1 MMDGFEKKTLTFYT
15 MLCNA
20 FRDEEDYETAIEKLS
35 LNIGDDVLENLTAML
50 VAMKI
55 LCDRICPKLSENG
68 DLIDF
73 THLLNRLAIQ
83 HCFSEQIPDEDAQ
96 EDE

>member
-1 MMDGFEKKTLTFYT
+1 MMDSFEKKTLTFYT

-55 LCDRICPKLSENG
+55 LCDRICPKLSESG

-73 THLLNRLAIQ
+73 THILNRLAIQ
-83 HCFSEQIPDEDAQ
+83 HCYSEQIPDEDAQ

>member
-1 MMDGFEKKTLTFYT
+1 MTVFEKKVLTFYT

-20 FRDEEDYETAIEKLS
+20 YRDEEDYEPAVEKLT
-35 LNIGDDVLENLTAML
+35 LKNGGDMNGTL
-50 VAMKI
+50 VAMLTAVK
-55 LCDRICPKLSENG
+55 LFCDQTCPQVSENG

-73 THLLNRLAIQ
+73 TYLLNRLAIQ
-83 HCFSEQIPDEDAQ
+83 HCFSDEIQDDAQ

>member
-20 FRDEEDYETAIEKLS
+20 FRDEEDYETAVEKLS
-35 LNIGDDVLENLTAML
+35 LKNGDDAIETLTAML

-55 LCDRICPKLSENG
+55 LCDRICLKLSENG

-83 HCFSEQIPDEDAQ
+83 YCFSAQIPDEDAQ

>member
-1 MMDGFEKKTLTFYT
+1 MNGFEKKTLTFYT

-20 FRDEEDYETAIEKLS
+20 FRDEEDYEPAVEKLS
-35 LNIGDDVLENLTAML
+35 LKIGDDVLENLTAML
-50 VAMKI
+50 AAMKI